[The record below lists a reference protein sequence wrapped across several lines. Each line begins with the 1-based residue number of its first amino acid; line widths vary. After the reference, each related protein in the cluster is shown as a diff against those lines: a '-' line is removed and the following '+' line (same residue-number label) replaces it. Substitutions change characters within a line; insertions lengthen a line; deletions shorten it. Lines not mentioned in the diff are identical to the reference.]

1 MFPNIHNM
9 EYCMG
14 NYCSIYHN
22 DFNKLVSLAGSHNKA
37 VFLDKCIYW
46 WQISK
51 YTLGD
56 SKIWFTRKVSNM
68 AKELCISERTVARY
82 LNDFEKNGLLD
93 RTCRL
98 SSSNKNNQFTVT
110 KKLYIRITEKL
121 LAVLPDK
128 TNTQHQSSTTRKSS
142 FLDQNVSIDKDIKS
156 EYIYKEKNNNVIINN
171 TVSEPCSVNN
181 FQKPEQNI
189 KQTVSLNQYPIEPLI
204 GERITDRLKNY
215 IKGMLCNTQKQ
226 HNLQF
231 SDPNKLFAEIIF
243 SVTQATQWQ
252 GVSHP
257 HHRVN
262 IIAKLLRTNQWKTP
276 KGFYNHW
283 DIGQWFRKKDHQKLT
298 IEQKRKV
305 EEGCRAPHFLQ
316 NTYESST
323 VMDQKN
329 TVQEKLAL
337 SMKNLSLEIHQAER
351 RFKEVEAGFEKGK
364 KGFTAL
370 LLESEAIR
378 VAQLY
383 TKKDMLQLKM
393 NEQNKLIS

>member
-1 MFPNIHNM
+1 
-9 EYCMG
+9 MG

-22 DFNKLVSLAGSHNKA
+22 DFNKLVSLTGSHNKA

-56 SKIWFTRKVSNM
+56 SKIWFTRKVSDM

-82 LNDFEKNGLLD
+82 LNDFEENGLLD

-128 TNTQHQSSTTRKSS
+128 TKIPYQPSTTRESS

-156 EYIYKEKNNNVIINN
+156 EFIYKEKDNNVIINN

-181 FQKPEQNI
+181 FQKQQQNI
-189 KQTVSLNQYPIEPLI
+189 KPTTSSNQYSIEPLI

-231 SDPNKLFAEIIF
+231 SDPNKLFAEIVF

-252 GVSHP
+252 GVSNP

-298 IEQKRKV
+298 MEQQRKV

-316 NTYESST
+316 NEYQSST
-323 VMDQKN
+323 AIGQKN
-329 TVQEKLAL
+329 TVQEKLTL
-337 SMKNLSLEIHQAER
+337 SMKDLSLEIHQAER
-351 RFKEVEAGFEKGK
+351 RFKEVEAGFEKGQ

-378 VAQLY
+378 IAQLY
-383 TKKDMLQLKM
+383 TKKDMLQLKID
-393 NEQNKLIS
+393 EQDRLIS